1 MEAYEYISL
10 DASGKQQKG
19 IIQADNEKQ
28 ARQQL
33 RNRDLVPIQVTQ
45 AVERQQDVPTFNS
58 ASGSNQYRTQRLSL
72 KKTELPLLIRQ
83 LATLVQAGLP
93 IDDAL
98 KTLVE
103 QSESKSSERILST
116 IHAKVLEGQS
126 LATAMRVF
134 PRAFDELV
142 ATSIEAGEQSG
153 QLEAVLLQLADYLE
167 TRDEMGKQSMTALI
181 YPIVLM
187 ITAVVVV
194 AGLMIYIVPKVIQV
208 FESTQVQLPLMTRVL
223 ISMSHFLASYGIYIL
238 VLLGLLLVAFLM
250 LRNYPPFQLGWHQFM
265 LKLPGIGRLVRISQA
280 ARFTRTLGIL
290 TQSAVPIVSAL
301 SLAKQVVNNRVIY
314 AACEHTATAVREGSS
329 LAHAMKSTEQFPPL
343 SVKLVHSGEQ
353 SGQLSQMLVRAAM
366 VQEKDVENKVKTLIG
381 AIQPLAILFVGL
393 MVLFIVLAMLL
404 PIFQIN
410 TIIQ

>member
-1 MEAYEYISL
+1 MEAYEYTSL
-10 DASGKQQKG
+10 DAAGKQQKG

-45 AVERQQDVPTFNS
+45 VIETQSHNPSPNS
-58 ASGSNQYRTQRLSL
+58 PSDSHNQRTQRLNL
-72 KKTELPLLIRQ
+72 KRNELPLLIRQ

-98 KTLVE
+98 KTLIE
-103 QSESKSSERILST
+103 QSESKNSERILST

-126 LATAMRVF
+126 LATAMRIF
-134 PRAFDELV
+134 PRAFDELIV
-142 ATSIEAGEQSG
+142 TSIEAGEQSG
-153 QLEAVLLQLADYLE
+153 QLEPVLLQLADYLE

-187 ITAVVVV
+187 VTAIVVV

-208 FESTQVQLPLMTRVL
+208 FENSQVQLPLMTRVL
-223 ISMSHFLASYGIYIL
+223 ISMSRFLASYGIYMLIFFM
-238 VLLGLLLVAFLM
+238 LLLVAILL
-250 LRNYPPFQLGWHQFM
+250 LRNYPPFQLGWHQFI
-265 LKLPGIGRLVRISQA
+265 LKIPGIGRLTRVSQA

-301 SLAKQVVNNRVIY
+301 SLAKQVVSNRVIY
-314 AACEHTATAVREGSS
+314 AACEQTATAVREGSS
-329 LAHAMKSTEQFPPL
+329 LAQAMKNTQQFPPL

-353 SGQLSQMLVRAAM
+353 SGQLSQMLVRAAV

>member
-1 MEAYEYISL
+1 MEAYEYTSL
-10 DASGKQQKG
+10 DTTGKQQKG

-33 RNRDLVPIQVTQ
+33 RSKDLVPVNVSRVI
-45 AVERQQDVPTFNS
+45 EGR
-58 ASGSNQYRTQRLSL
+58 SGGVSDSQRSQHKTNVQRLNL

-98 KTLVE
+98 KTLIE
-103 QSESKSSERILST
+103 QSESKNSERILST

-126 LATAMRVF
+126 LAAAMRMF

-153 QLEAVLLQLADYLE
+153 HLEPVLLQLADYLE

-187 ITAVVVV
+187 VTAILVV

-208 FESTQVQLPLMTRVL
+208 FESSQVDLPVMTQVL
-223 ISMSHFLASYGIYIL
+223 ISMSGFLANYGVYFLIL
-238 VLLGLLLVAFLM
+238 LAIFLVAFLA
-250 LRNYPPFQLGWHQFM
+250 LKNYPPFQLGWHQFI
-265 LKLPGIGRLVRISQA
+265 LKLPGIGRLVRVSQA

-290 TQSAVPIVSAL
+290 TESAVPIVSAL
-301 SLAKQVVNNRVIY
+301 TLAKQVVSNRIMR
-314 AACEHTATAVREGSS
+314 AACEATATAVREGSS
-329 LAHAMKSTEQFPPL
+329 LAQAMKITEQFPPL

-353 SGQLSQMLVRAAM
+353 SGQLSQMLVRAAV
-366 VQEKDVENKVKTLIG
+366 VQEKDVENKLKTLIG

>member
-33 RNRDLVPIQVTQ
+33 RNRDLVPIQVSQ
-45 AVERQQDVPTFNS
+45 VIERQQDGPAFNS
-58 ASGSNQYRTQRLSL
+58 ASDQRTQRLNL

-126 LATAMRVF
+126 LATAMRIF

-153 QLEAVLLQLADYLE
+153 QLEPVLLQLADYLE

-223 ISMSHFLASYGIYIL
+223 ISMSHFLASYGVYLL

-265 LKLPGIGRLVRISQA
+265 LKLPGIGRLVRVSQA

-314 AACEHTATAVREGSS
+314 AACEHTASAVREGSS
-329 LAHAMKSTEQFPPL
+329 LAQAMKSTDQFPPL

-353 SGQLSQMLVRAAM
+353 SGQLSQMLVRAAV
-366 VQEKDVENKVKTLIG
+366 VQEKDVENKIKTLIG

>member
-1 MEAYEYISL
+1 MEAYEYTSL
-10 DASGKQQKG
+10 DVTGKQQKG

-33 RNRDLVPIQVTQ
+33 RNRDLVPIQVSQ
-45 AVERQQDVPTFNS
+45 VIERQPTS
-58 ASGSNQYRTQRLSL
+58 QALGASPDGSNRRTQRLNL

-98 KTLVE
+98 KTLIE

-126 LATAMRVF
+126 LATAMRIF

-142 ATSIEAGEQSG
+142 ATSIEAGEQAG

-187 ITAVVVV
+187 VTAVVVV

-208 FESTQVQLPLMTRVL
+208 FESSQVQLPMMTRVL
-223 ISMSHFLASYGIYIL
+223 ISMSHFLASYGGYML
-238 VLLGLLLVAFLM
+238 AVFGLILVAFLM
-250 LRNYPPFQLGWHQFM
+250 LKNYPPFQLGWHRFI
-265 LKLPGIGRLVRISQA
+265 LKIPGIGRLIRVSQA

-329 LAHAMKSTEQFPPL
+329 LAQAMKNTEQFPPL

-353 SGQLSQMLVRAAM
+353 SGQLSQMLVRAAV

>member
-1 MEAYEYISL
+1 MEAYEYTSL
-10 DASGKQQKG
+10 DTAGKQQKG

-33 RNRDLVPIQVTQ
+33 RSRNLVPI
-45 AVERQQDVPTFNS
+45 DVARVIEGRSVSQS
-58 ASGSNQYRTQRLSL
+58 AKSTSVSKSHTQRLNL
-72 KKTELPLLIRQ
+72 KKAELPLLIRQ

-98 KTLVE
+98 KTLIE
-103 QSESKSSERILST
+103 QSESKNSERILST

-126 LATAMRVF
+126 LATAMRIF

-153 QLEAVLLQLADYLE
+153 QLEPVLLQLADYLE
-167 TRDEMGKQSMTALI
+167 TRDEMGKQSVTALI

-187 ITAVVVV
+187 FTAVAVV

-208 FESTQVQLPLMTRVL
+208 FESSSVQLPVMTQIL
-223 ISMSHFLASYGIYIL
+223 ISMSHFLAKYGVYLLIFFALMLFVFL
-238 VLLGLLLVAFLM
+238 V
-250 LRNYPPFQLGWHQFM
+250 LRNYPPFQLGWHQFI
-265 LKLPGIGRLVRISQA
+265 LKLPGIGRLVRVSQA

-301 SLAKQVVNNRVIY
+301 SLAKQVVSNQVIY
-314 AACEHTATAVREGSS
+314 SACEKTATAVREGSS
-329 LAHAMKSTEQFPPL
+329 LAQAMKNTEQFPPL

-353 SGQLSQMLVRAAM
+353 SGQLSQMLVRVAV
-366 VQEKDVENKVKTLIG
+366 VQEKDVENKIKTLIG

>member
-1 MEAYEYISL
+1 MDAFEYISL
-10 DASGKQQKG
+10 DQAGKQKKG

-28 ARQQL
+28 VRQLL
-33 RNRDLVPIQVTQ
+33 RNRQLVPVQISQVI
-45 AVERQQDVPTFNS
+45 ERNQVNS
-58 ASGSNQYRTQRLSL
+58 SQLKTQRLTM
-72 KKTELPLLIRQ
+72 KKTELPLFIRQ

-103 QSESKSSERILST
+103 QSESKNSERILST

-126 LATAMRVF
+126 FAAAMRIF
-134 PRAFDELV
+134 PKAFDELV
-142 ATSIEAGEQSG
+142 ITSIEAGEQSG

-187 ITAVVVV
+187 VTAILVV

-208 FESTQVQLPLMTRVL
+208 FESSQVQLPAMTQVL
-223 ISMSHFLASYGIYIL
+223 ITVSQFLSNYGVY
-238 VLLGLLLVAFLM
+238 LLMFFGLM
-250 LRNYPPFQLGWHQFM
+250 LTGFLILRSYPPFRLGWHQFL
-265 LKLPGIGRLVRISQA
+265 LKVPAYGRLVRVSQA

-301 SLAKQVVNNRVIY
+301 SLAKQVVKNEIMKL
-314 AACEHTATAVREGSS
+314 ACEQTATAVREGSS
-329 LAHAMKSTEQFPPL
+329 LAQAMKNTGQFPPL

-353 SGQLSQMLVRAAM
+353 SGQLSQMLVRAAL
-366 VQEKDVENKVKTLIG
+366 VQERDVENKIKTLIG
-381 AIQPLAILFVGL
+381 AIQPLAILFVGM

-410 TIIQ
+410 TIIK

>member
-10 DASGKQQKG
+10 DTAGKQQKG

-33 RNRDLVPIQVTQ
+33 RNRDLVPIQVSQVIEGQQ
-45 AVERQQDVPTFNS
+45 ANQPPSS
-58 ASGSNQYRTQRLSL
+58 AANLHNHRTQRLNL

-98 KTLVE
+98 KTLNE

-126 LATAMRVF
+126 LATAMRIF

-153 QLEAVLLQLADYLE
+153 QLEPVLLQLADYLE

-187 ITAVVVV
+187 VTAVVVV

-208 FESTQVQLPLMTRVL
+208 FESSSVQLPMMTQVL
-223 ISMSHFLASYGIYIL
+223 ISMSHFLASYGIYFLTLI
-238 VLLGLLLVAFLM
+238 VLLLVAFLM
-250 LRNYPPFQLGWHQFM
+250 LRNYPPFQLSWHQLI
-265 LKLPGIGRLVRISQA
+265 LKLPGIGRLVRVSQA

-301 SLAKQVVNNRVIY
+301 SLAKQVVSNRVIY
-314 AACEHTATAVREGSS
+314 SACEQTATAVREGSS
-329 LAHAMKSTEQFPPL
+329 LAQAMKNTEQFPPL

-353 SGQLSQMLVRAAM
+353 SGQLSQMLVRAAL

-381 AIQPLAILFVGL
+381 AIQPLAILFVGI

>member
-1 MEAYEYISL
+1 MEAYEYTAI
-10 DASGKQQKG
+10 DAVGKQHKG
-19 IIQADNEKQ
+19 IIQAENEKQ
-28 ARQQL
+28 ARQSL
-33 RNRDLVPIQVTQ
+33 RGRALTPVQVAQ
-45 AVERQQDVPTFNS
+45 VIERQQTSSDKSHNL
-58 ASGSNQYRTQRLSL
+58 RTQSVSL
-72 KKTELPLLIRQ
+72 KKNELPLLIRQ

-98 KTLVE
+98 GTLIE
-103 QSESKSSERILST
+103 QSESKNSERILST
-116 IHAKVLEGQS
+116 IHAKVMEGQS
-126 LATAMRVF
+126 LATAMRIF
-134 PRAFDELV
+134 PKAFDELV

-167 TRDEMGKQSMTALI
+167 SRDEMGKQSTTALI

-187 ITAVVVV
+187 FTAILVVV
-194 AGLMIYIVPKVIQV
+194 GLMVYIVPKVIQV
-208 FESTQVQLPLMTRVL
+208 FESSQVQLPMMTRVL
-223 ISMSHFLASYGIYIL
+223 ISVSGFLADYGVYLL
-238 VLLGLLLVAFLM
+238 VVLLLLVFGFMVLK
-250 LRNYPPFQLGWHQFM
+250 NYPPFKFGWHQFI
-265 LKLPGIGRLVRISQA
+265 LKVPGLGKLVRVSQA

-301 SLAKQVVNNRVIY
+301 SLAKQVVKNLVISQ
-314 AACEHTATAVREGSS
+314 ACDQVATAVREGSS
-329 LAHAMKSTEQFPPL
+329 LAQAMQQTGQFPPL

-353 SGQLSQMLVRAAM
+353 SGQLSQMLVRAAV
-366 VQEKDVENKVKTLIG
+366 VQEKDVENKIKTLIG

>member
-1 MEAYEYISL
+1 MEAYEYTSL
-10 DASGKQQKG
+10 DAAGKQQKG

-33 RNRDLVPIQVTQ
+33 RNRDLVPIQVSQ
-45 AVERQQDVPTFNS
+45 VIERQQDNQTPNS
-58 ASGSNQYRTQRLSL
+58 PSSVHNQRTQRVKL
-72 KKTELPLLIRQ
+72 KKNELPLLIRQ

-98 KTLVE
+98 KTLIE
-103 QSESKSSERILST
+103 QGESKNSERILST

-126 LATAMRVF
+126 LATAMRIF

-153 QLEAVLLQLADYLE
+153 QLEPVLLQLADYLE

-187 ITAVVVV
+187 VTAVVVV
-194 AGLMIYIVPKVIQV
+194 AGLMVYIVPKVIQV
-208 FESTQVQLPLMTRVL
+208 FESSSVQLPMMTRVL
-223 ISMSHFLASYGIYIL
+223 ISMSHFLANYGVYLLIL
-238 VLLGLLLVAFLM
+238 FVLLLVAFLM
-250 LRNYPPFQLGWHQFM
+250 LRKYPPFQLGWHQFI
-265 LKLPGIGRLVRISQA
+265 LKLPGIGRLVRVSQA

-301 SLAKQVVNNRVIY
+301 SLAKQVVSNRVIS
-314 AACEHTATAVREGSS
+314 AACEQTATAVREGSS
-329 LAHAMKSTEQFPPL
+329 LAQAMKNTEQFPPL

-353 SGQLSQMLVRAAM
+353 SGQLSQMLVRVAV

-381 AIQPLAILFVGL
+381 AIQPLAILFVGM

>member
-1 MEAYEYISL
+1 MEAYEYTSL
-10 DASGKQQKG
+10 DTAGKQKKG

-33 RNRDLVPIQVTQ
+33 RTRGLMPVDVSRVIEGQQNDLSNTSLTGIQK
-45 AVERQQDVPTFNS
+45 N
-58 ASGSNQYRTQRLSL
+58 NIQRLNL

-98 KTLVE
+98 KTLIE
-103 QSESKSSERILST
+103 QSESKNSERILST
-116 IHAKVLEGQS
+116 IHAKVLEGQT
-126 LATAMRVF
+126 LASAMRIF

-153 QLEAVLLQLADYLE
+153 QLEPVLLQLADYLE

-187 ITAVVVV
+187 VTAVVVV

-208 FESTQVQLPLMTRVL
+208 FESSSVQLPLMTQVL
-223 ISMSHFLASYGIYIL
+223 ISMSRFLADYGIYFL
-238 VLLGLLLVAFLM
+238 MFFGALLLAFL
-250 LRNYPPFQLGWHQFM
+250 LLKKHPPFQLGWHQFI
-265 LKLPGIGRLVRISQA
+265 LRIPGVGRLTRVSQA

-301 SLAKQVVNNRVIY
+301 TLAKQVVSNRIMQ
-314 AACEHTATAVREGSS
+314 AACEQTATAVREGSS
-329 LAHAMKSTEQFPPL
+329 LAQAMKNTGQFPPL

-353 SGQLSQMLVRAAM
+353 SGQLSPMLVRSAV
-366 VQEKDVENKVKTLIG
+366 VQEKDVENKLKTLIG